1 MPETY
6 TKEQIDVLK
15 MAVDYYSKRYGDNK
29 PANGLRAIL
38 SALSTAEKNNADW
51 QEYNAELLHRAETAE
66 RERDALKA
74 QVAELEARMQSAGWI
89 SVEERLPKSGKF
101 VLANVDELSTPIRA
115 FYAAPN
121 SVEGSCEDEIS
132 IFDEE
137 ADCYWLPVGWYETNE
152 YEEVSWFVHG
162 KVTHWMPLPE
172 PPAIVGK
179 KEG

>member
-6 TKEQIDVLK
+6 TQEQIDVLK

-38 SALSTAEKNNADW
+38 SALSTAE
-51 QEYNAELLHRAETAE
+51 

-74 QVAELEARMQSAGWI
+74 RVAELEARLQGARWI
-89 SVEERLPKSGKF
+89 SVGERLPESGKF
-101 VLANVDELSTPIRA
+101 VLANVEKISLPIRA
-115 FYAAPN
+115 FYTAPN
-121 SVEGSCEDEIS
+121 SVEGNCEDEIS

-137 ADCYWLPVGWYETNE
+137 ADCYWLPAGWYETNE

-172 PPAIVGK
+172 PPAIVSK
-179 KEG
+179 KEGV

>member
-6 TKEQIDVLK
+6 TQEQIYEAKEEVHH
-15 MAVDYYSKRYGDNK
+15 
-29 PANGLRAIL
+29 AIEIIGTEFIHVRNVKILL
-38 SALSTAEKNNADW
+38 SALSTAE
-51 QEYNAELLHRAETAE
+51 
-66 RERDALKA
+66 RERAAALA
-74 QVAELEARMQSAGWI
+74 QVAELEARLQGAGWI
-89 SVEERLPKSGKF
+89 SVGERLPESGKF

-172 PPAIVGK
+172 PPAIAGNE
-179 KEG
+179 EGV

>member
-38 SALSTAEKNNADW
+38 SALSTAE
-51 QEYNAELLHRAETAE
+51 

-74 QVAELEARMQSAGWI
+74 RCAELEAGWI
-89 SVEERLPKSGKF
+89 SVEERLPEELRHVLCINARGTPFVAVFINKF
-101 VLANVDELSTPIRA
+101 FNDEYRLLRDP
-115 FYAAPN
+115 
-121 SVEGSCEDEIS
+121 
-132 IFDEE
+132 
-137 ADCYWLPVGWYETNE
+137 
-152 YEEVSWFVHG
+152 
-162 KVTHWMPLPE
+162 THWMPLPE